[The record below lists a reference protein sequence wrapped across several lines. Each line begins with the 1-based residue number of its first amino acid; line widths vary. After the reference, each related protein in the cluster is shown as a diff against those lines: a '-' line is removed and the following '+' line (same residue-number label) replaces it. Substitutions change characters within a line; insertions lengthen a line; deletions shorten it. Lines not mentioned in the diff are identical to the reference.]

1 MTAHGTGEIA
11 APVPRAPE
19 GGASAASAIE
29 QPAVARPPLAGVA
42 EAADLA
48 RRVLS
53 YDPRADAGLIE
64 RAGLLAAEA
73 HAGQTREN
81 GDPYIIH
88 PLAVA
93 GILAGHRLDTAT
105 IATALL
111 HDVAEDT
118 AVGLKEIN
126 RLFGAEVARLVD
138 GVTKLT
144 RIELQSERTKQAENL
159 RKLVLAMSE
168 DIRVLLV
175 KLADRLHN
183 MRTLHFV
190 PQPERRRKTAR
201 ETLELFAPLAER
213 IGMDA
218 LKTELET
225 LAFQE
230 LHPEA
235 RQTIAARLAFLRGQG
250 ADLIRDI
257 ERDLRRV
264 LVAHEVPVLDV
275 VGREKAAYSIWRK
288 MQKKN
293 VAFEALSDVMAF
305 RVVVEDRAQCY
316 AALGAVHDAYRV
328 VPGRFKDYISTPKS
342 NGYQSLH
349 TGVTVPERR
358 NAKIEV
364 QIRTREMHE
373 VAEYGVAAHWI
384 YKQGNGD
391 GGAKGPPRRYPWV
404 RALLDILDNAEGPQD
419 FLDHTKLEL
428 HRDLVFCFSPKGDL
442 IELPRGATPVD
453 FAYQVHSQVGDN
465 CVGAKVNGKIVPL
478 RHQLENGDQVE
489 IITARGGSP
498 NPAWERFVVT
508 GKARARIRR
517 FVHAR
522 QREEQAQNGRAA
534 IAKAARQEGLDA
546 LSEKLLE
553 GALKAL
559 KQPGLEELYVA
570 VGSGALTPREVV
582 HAAVPELR
590 SPPRIAD
597 PSPLARPR
605 GRLGA
610 GPLLGRA
617 AERPGSG
624 GARGAGGPGPGG
636 LPITGLVSGMPYHFA
651 GCCHPLP
658 GERIIGIV
666 TTGKGV
672 TVHAADCHSLEA
684 FSQTPER
691 FLDVDWDETASG
703 ARTGRVLVE
712 TRNRPSALSALADAV
727 AKQDGVVT
735 GLKVLHRD
743 ADSCEVALDI
753 EVTDLRHLE
762 RIMAILRAPVENLR
776 VERARG

>member
-1 MTAHGTGEIA
+1 MSGSDIGPRS
-11 APVPRAPE
+11 APVPLAPE
-19 GGASAASAIE
+19 G
-29 QPAVARPPLAGVA
+29 VAAGVA
-42 EAADLA
+42 AAAPPGLAEAAALVQRVAAYDPKADLA
-48 RRVLS
+48 L
-53 YDPRADAGLIE
+53 LE
-64 RAGLLAAEA
+64 RAGRVAAEA
-73 HAGQTREN
+73 HATQQRDN
-81 GDPYIIH
+81 GDPYITH

-93 GILAGHRLDTAT
+93 GILADYRLDSAS

-118 AVGLKEIN
+118 AVGLKEIE
-126 RLFGAEVARLVD
+126 RQFGAEVARLVD

-144 RIELQSERTKQAENL
+144 RIELQSEGTKQAENL

-190 PQPERRRKTAR
+190 PQMARRQKTAR
-201 ETLELFAPLAER
+201 ETMEIFAPLAER

-235 RQTIAARLAFLRGQG
+235 RQTIAARLTFLRGQG
-250 ADLIRDI
+250 ANLIREI
-257 ERDLRRV
+257 EADLKRV
-264 LVAHEVPVLDV
+264 LAAHDVAALDV
-275 VGREKAAYSIWRK
+275 TGREKSPYSIWRK

-305 RVVVEDRAQCY
+305 RVLVEDRAACY

-328 VPGRFKDYISTPKS
+328 VPGRFKDYISTPKT

-384 YKQGNGD
+384 YKQGPEGS
-391 GGAKGPPRRYPWV
+391 GGRRYPWV
-404 RALLDILDNAEGPQD
+404 RALLDILENAEGAQE

-453 FAYQVHSQVGDN
+453 FAYEVHSQVGDS

-489 IITARGGSP
+489 IITARGGQP

-522 QREEQAQNGRAA
+522 QKEENRESGRAA
-534 IAKAARQEGLDA
+534 IVKAFRQEGLDA
-546 LSEKLLE
+546 TEKLLE
-553 GALKAL
+553 GALKPL
-559 KQPGLEELYVA
+559 KQPGLEELYAA
-570 VGSGALTPREVV
+570 VGAGTLSPKEVL

-590 SPPRIAD
+590 IPPRAVD
-597 PSPLARPR
+597 TSALVRPR
-605 GRLGA
+605 ARIGVS
-610 GPLLGRA
+610 PLLGR
-617 AERPGSG
+617 
-624 GARGAGGPGPGG
+624 PGG
-636 LPITGLVSGMPYHFA
+636 ERGRAPGQNAIPITGLVSGMPYHFA

-658 GERIIGIV
+658 GERIVGIV

-672 TVHAADCHSLEA
+672 TVHAADCHTLENFA
-684 FSQTPER
+684 ATPER
-691 FLDVDWDETASG
+691 FLDIDWDETVG
-703 ARTGRVLVE
+703 GGRIGRIIVE
-712 TRNRPSALSALADAV
+712 TRTRNSALAALTECVAQQDGAV
-727 AKQDGVVT
+727 A
-735 GLKVLHRD
+735 GLKVQHRD
-743 ADSCEVALDI
+743 SESLEVALDV
-753 EVTDLRHLE
+753 EVSDLRHLE
-762 RIMAILRAPVENLR
+762 RIMAALRAPADNLR

>member
-1 MTAHGTGEIA
+1 MTPRDTGPPSS
-11 APVPRAPE
+11 PVPRAPE
-19 GGASAASAIE
+19 GPATGTIAAN
-29 QPAVARPPLAGVA
+29 PVLPPGHA
-42 EAADLA
+42 EAAALA
-48 RRVLS
+48 ERVLA
-53 YDPRADAGLIE
+53 YDPRADVGLIT
-64 RAGLLAAEA
+64 RAGQLAAEA
-73 HAGQTREN
+73 HAAQKREN
-81 GDPYIIH
+81 GEPYIIH

-93 GILAGHRLDTAT
+93 GILANYRLDSAT

-118 AVGLKEIN
+118 AVGLKEIE
-126 RLFGAEVARLVD
+126 RRFGAEVARLVD

-190 PQPERRRKTAR
+190 PQVARRQKTAR
-201 ETLELFAPLAER
+201 ETLEIFAPLAER

-225 LAFQE
+225 LSFQA

-235 RQTIAARLAFLRGQG
+235 RQTIAARLTFLRGQG
-250 ADLIRDI
+250 AGLIKDI
-257 ERDLRRV
+257 EQDLKRV
-264 LVAHEVPVLDV
+264 LAQHGVRALDV
-275 VGREKAAYSIWRK
+275 VGREKSPYSIWLK

-305 RVVVEDRAQCY
+305 RVIVEDRAACY
-316 AALGAVHDAYRV
+316 VALGAVHDAYRV
-328 VPGRFKDYISTPKS
+328 VPGRFKDYISTPKT

-373 VAEYGVAAHWI
+373 VAEFGVAAHWI
-384 YKQGNGD
+384 YKQGPERA
-391 GGAKGPPRRYPWV
+391 GAGTARKRYPWV
-404 RALLDILDNAEGPQD
+404 RALLDILENAEGVQE
-419 FLDHTKLEL
+419 FLDDTKLEL
-428 HRDLVFCFSPKGDL
+428 HRELVFCFSPKGDL

-453 FAYQVHSQVGDN
+453 FAYEVHSQVGDT

-478 RHQLENGDQVE
+478 RHMLENGDQVE
-489 IITARGGSP
+489 IITARGGQP

-522 QREEQAQNGRAA
+522 QREENQESGRAA
-534 IAKAARQEGLDA
+534 ITKAFRQEGLDF
-546 LSEKLLE
+546 SEKLLE
-553 GALKAL
+553 VALKAF
-559 KQPGLEELYVA
+559 KQPGLNELYLL
-570 VGSGALTPREVV
+570 VGSGSLSAREVV
-582 HAAVPELR
+582 QAAVPELR
-590 SPPRIAD
+590 TATRIAD
-597 PSPLARPR
+597 PLPLARPR

-610 GPLLGRA
+610 GPMLGRVD
-617 AERPGSG
+617 RPG
-624 GARGAGGPGPGG
+624 APRGSLPAGMPV
-636 LPITGLVSGMPYHFA
+636 TGLVSGMPYSFA

-658 GERIIGIV
+658 GERILGIV

-672 TVHAADCHSLEA
+672 TIHAADCRSLEN
-684 FSQTPER
+684 FSAAPER
-691 FLDVDWDETASG
+691 FLDIDWDEEAVG
-703 ARTGRVLVE
+703 HHVGRIIVE
-712 TRNRPSALSALADAV
+712 TRNRSSALAALTETV
-727 AKQDGVVT
+727 AQQDGILA
-735 GLKVLHRD
+735 GLKVNHRD
-743 ADSCEVALDI
+743 PESCEIALDV
-753 EVTDLRHLE
+753 EVRDLRHLE
-762 RIMAILRAPVENLR
+762 RIMGALRAPADNLR